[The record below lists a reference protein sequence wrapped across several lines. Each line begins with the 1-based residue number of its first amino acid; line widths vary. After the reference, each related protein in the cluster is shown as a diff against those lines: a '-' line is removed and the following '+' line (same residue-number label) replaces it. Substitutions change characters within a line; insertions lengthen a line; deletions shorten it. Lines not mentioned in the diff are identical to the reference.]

1 MEKQKI
7 AAMALGF
14 ILIAMA
20 SFFLTKEQS
29 DSIKFFSTTSIEK
42 DSPSSRITSNVTIE
56 EVSSQ
61 KIDRSSTEQ
70 LQLPEESTD
79 NPAQLAL
86 KNYYKYITEKKFRE
100 AYDTLTWDMQN
111 HMGTYEDFSNDYDET
126 ISSVAQ
132 NVMIL
137 SSNDTETIL
146 QYDLIARDKFK
157 RDRVKVQNFSGVA
170 TLKLE
175 NDIWKIDSM
184 KVKKTCEHVD

>member
-184 KVKKTCEHVD
+184 KVKKTGEHVD

>member
-1 MEKQKI
+1 MRWRH
-7 AAMALGF
+7 
-14 ILIAMA
+14 
-20 SFFLTKEQS
+20 FFLLRSNRT
-29 DSIKFFSTTSIEK
+29 
-42 DSPSSRITSNVTIE
+42 SSRITSNVTIE

-111 HMGTYEDFSNDYDET
+111 HMGTYEDFSNDHDET

-184 KVKKTCEHVD
+184 KVKKTGEHVD